1 MVRENVPAQEL
12 QLQPTIVMKDHAFD
26 RDLDD
31 LGMSPEDLEREV
43 EVEVET
49 PPVPERRVIML
60 RH

>member
-1 MVRENVPAQEL
+1 MLREDLLVPEN
-12 QLQPTIVMKDHAFD
+12 PTVVMKDHAFD

-43 EVEVET
+43 D
-49 PPVPERRVIML
+49 PELPSAPAPQEIVL

>member
-1 MVRENVPAQEL
+1 MVRENVPAQEQEL

-43 EVEVET
+43 EIET
-49 PPVPERRVIML
+49 PPVPERRPIML

>member
-43 EVEVET
+43 EVET
-49 PPVPERRVIML
+49 PPVPQCRVIVP

>member
-1 MVRENVPAQEL
+1 MLPETKPVQAPN
-12 QLQPTIVMKDHAFD
+12 PTIVMKDHAFD

-43 EVEVET
+43 DSEA
-49 PPVPERRVIML
+49 PAAPEHRELML

>member
-1 MVRENVPAQEL
+1 MVRENVPAQEQEL
-12 QLQPTIVMKDHAFD
+12 QLQPAIVMKDHAFD

-43 EVEVET
+43 EIET
-49 PPVPERRVIML
+49 PPVPERRSIML